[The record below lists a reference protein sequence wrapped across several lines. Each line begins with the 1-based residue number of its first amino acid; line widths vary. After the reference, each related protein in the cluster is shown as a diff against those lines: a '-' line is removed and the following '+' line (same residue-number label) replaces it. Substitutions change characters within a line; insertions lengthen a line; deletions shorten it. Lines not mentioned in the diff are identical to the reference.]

1 MMTLSTM
8 FGGYYKKL
16 RRINENE
23 DAGLPIIDLKDY
35 TSEQQKRR
43 FANALQAELNL
54 LLPSIDLEYLLF
66 YLANSNIKKAKV
78 RAIIKE
84 LLESGEFPELEG
96 LLERLDFNYSSD
108 QQEGFLDYAKVSP
121 MDAKSK
127 PFSKAMENS
136 LFAFNK
142 QLDKD
147 YFPTTEPIYSTGEFG
162 QLSRKELLECYDAK
176 NFFNLSN
183 EQICALLQATASNY
197 CLANNVSPCAVEFA
211 DLKTNDDMVNFGQY
225 CPSQGKI
232 LLNKNFLDQLSLARE
247 TNNQAFIYQLLDTVI
262 HESHHRTQFANME
275 MSNNP
280 KQSLINNS
288 LTHPQGGLS
297 YEEYLSEPD
306 EIDARDSALR
316 FFRQA
321 IDLCPESQAD
331 GLKRFYMHQKMR
343 EQKNGKAPVSSSV
356 ESFFPDVYNPSYA
369 YNISNREQQLAEA
382 QYSDLFK
389 QLNGHRTPERTL

>member
-1 MMTLSTM
+1 
-8 FGGYYKKL
+8 
-16 RRINENE
+16 
-23 DAGLPIIDLKDY
+23 
-35 TSEQQKRR
+35 
-43 FANALQAELNL
+43 
-54 LLPSIDLEYLLF
+54 
-66 YLANSNIKKAKV
+66 
-78 RAIIKE
+78 
-84 LLESGEFPELEG
+84 
-96 LLERLDFNYSSD
+96 
-108 QQEGFLDYAKVSP
+108 
-121 MDAKSK
+121 
-127 PFSKAMENS
+127 
-136 LFAFNK
+136 
-142 QLDKD
+142 
-147 YFPTTEPIYSTGEFG
+147 
-162 QLSRKELLECYDAK
+162 
-176 NFFNLSN
+176 
-183 EQICALLQATASNY
+183 
-197 CLANNVSPCAVEFA
+197 
-211 DLKTNDDMVNFGQY
+211 
-225 CPSQGKI
+225 
-232 LLNKNFLDQLSLARE
+232 
-247 TNNQAFIYQLLDTVI
+247 
-262 HESHHRTQFANME
+262 ME